1 MKGKHRPIKLL
12 TNGFRFSLMSA
23 FLVAIYSFPMYA
35 DSGNY
40 GNIISK
46 AESFALKVNGTVIDD
61 QGEVVI
67 GATIQL
73 KGTSVGAVT
82 DENGKFSIEVP
93 DEKAI
98 LIISFYFIKIY
109 KFINL

>member
-12 TNGFRFSLMSA
+12 TNCFRLSLMTA
-23 FLVAIYSFPMYA
+23 FLVAICLYPIYA

-40 GNIISK
+40 GNFISK

-98 LIISFYFIKIY
+98 LVRRWKIDR
-109 KFINL
+109 